1 MSRTPST
8 FSNSPS
14 FKGRRLDWMAE
25 LQQELADWEAQGLK
39 RQLRT
44 VDLLGGAKARVNGR
58 DCVLFCAN
66 NYLGLSDHPRV
77 LKMAHQALDRY
88 GAGAQASRLVSGN
101 FPIHDLL
108 EEKTALFKGSESCL
122 SFPTGYMANLAAIS
136 ALVGDA
142 DAVLCDRL
150 NHASLVDACRM
161 SKAKLMVYEHLNL
174 EDLKSCLE
182 RTRAYRRRLIVTDSL
197 FSMDGDLAPLGNIM
211 DLAAEFDALVLI
223 DDAHGT
229 GVLGVGGRGATHH
242 FPLKTMPTIVM
253 GTYSKALGSMGG
265 FVCSSKLLTDLLLNK
280 ARTFVYTTGIP
291 PSVCGA
297 ALGALEVLEEEP
309 DRVEKLKKNA
319 RKIRDGLK
327 GLGFEVPEGDTPII
341 PVKIGDNEKAVAMS
355 AKLLEEG
362 ILVVAIRPPT
372 VPKGT
377 ARLRLSVSSAHT
389 EDQISGLL
397 RAFQKL

>member
-1 MSRTPST
+1 ME
-8 FSNSPS
+8 
-14 FKGRRLDWMAE
+14 E
-25 LQQELADWEAQGLK
+25 LKQELADLESQGLK

-44 VDLLGGAKARVNGR
+44 VDLVGGTRAKVNGQ

-66 NYLGLSDHPRV
+66 NYLGLADHPRV
-77 LKMAHQALDRY
+77 LKMARQALERY

-108 EEKTALFKGSESCL
+108 EEETALFKGSESCL
-122 SFPTGYMANLAAIS
+122 AFPTGYMANLAAVS
-136 ALVGDA
+136 GLVGDE

-150 NHASLVDACRM
+150 NHASLIDACRS

-174 EDLKSCLE
+174 EELRGCLE
-182 RTRAYRRRLIVTDSL
+182 RSRNYRRRLIVTDSL
-197 FSMDGDLAPLGNIM
+197 FSMDGDVVPLPQIMELAG
-211 DLAAEFDALVLI
+211 EFDAMVLI

-229 GVLGVGGRGATHH
+229 GVLGVGGRGGAHH
-242 FPLKTMPTIVM
+242 FPLKTAPTVVV

-265 FVCSSKLLTDLLLNK
+265 FVCASKTVIDTLLNK
-280 ARTFVYTTGIP
+280 ARTFIYTTGLP

-297 ALGALEVLEEEP
+297 SLGALEVLEEEP
-309 DRVEKLKKNA
+309 DRVAKLAQNS

-327 GLGFEVPEGDTPII
+327 GLGFEVPAGEAVSPII
-341 PVKIGDNEKAVAMS
+341 PVQIGDNEKALQMS

-362 ILVVAIRPPT
+362 VLVVAIRPPT

-389 EDQISGLL
+389 EDQISQLM